1 MSLSFNI
8 IIWRKEIEIMEQHGT
23 TFLSVMICE
32 NDLDFLHSLKQALVS
47 DYYSVL
53 TIDSGTEC
61 LIKYIDEKVKGNQID
76 LLVVDYELQD
86 LPGDIVASTIRE
98 LSGSRARATN
108 TILISSCEL
117 DKELIE
123 ELKRKDYIVEGLK
136 KPISIDSLMK
146 IIETVTA

>member
-1 MSLSFNI
+1 
-8 IIWRKEIEIMEQHGT
+8 MEQHGT

-108 TILISSCEL
+108 TILLSSSEL

-146 IIETVTA
+146 IIETVIA